1 MRAELRFL
9 FVCLPL
15 ISAAAVD
22 AVSYTVSRSDLLPAL
37 QHPSVTHKA
46 PTYYLPSGE
55 DWRPSGTP
63 QVSVLMAGQPLNFR
77 TDPRGANASLQSV
90 RLLFKC
96 SSTDSKFN
104 EALLDAGVPSST
116 HCRPLRPFTLERV
129 SHAMYR
135 LTLSQENQVPFK
147 QALRHTLE
155 FRLRLSFHQ
164 GELESASLFVF
175 NFDALSKLPNRI
187 VEGYWGPRKIE
198 IHAFT
203 TYNGRKYLRHQN
215 VEVVSSV
222 NIEWRISNSSLQIL
236 SSELVSVL
244 KQAEPM
250 VRNLLSLSF
259 YYSRN
264 CSVPSEPRIVV
275 ATAGVGKTVSS
286 SSTKAFRNYLLN
298 PDNGM
303 LHFTYTFEARNVIL
317 DQLRKRE
324 GIFESCLSISVKG
337 GIWPYFSTFVL
348 VKTVDF
354 TPSKYK
360 SRGRRV
366 ALPPGSAFEERDAE
380 MLSGIYGATSPLVE
394 STEREARPAPYVH
407 ATTTTATT
415 TTTPEPK
422 TVEPIQTTPSSKSRF
437 TYTCFLPTDE
447 TSSRILLPAHLRG
460 ISLSCPV
467 FCNDDLRFKVGFEG
481 SHCSNEGS
489 FSEHAGRAGR
499 PPCSRFFS
507 VSPNSCDIDLVGL
520 TSEMHAGKYTI
531 IAGVIKY
538 TYHVSVVS
546 LPLFTAESVSTETLH
561 FDPKSEPASLSCA
574 VTYSGIEPVELVPRF
589 RLLERFKPGQHWVS
603 VSPLNFGISVL
614 DGDPR
619 GIALSSNRTDSSS
632 ALTVRATSKKEEAWW
647 VSWKAS
653 FECSA
658 SVTKSEARLFGLP
671 EYRVQETWS
680 LAFIKDLRQTER
692 AATSGPPSTLRLC
705 AVLVLLSVSCTV
717 LSDCFAC

>member
-1 MRAELRFL
+1 MRADDLHL
-9 FVCLPL
+9 TALTCLL
-15 ISAAAVD
+15 ACWLLAHRVLSD
-22 AVSYTVSRSDLLPAL
+22 DDLLPAL

-46 PTYYLPSGE
+46 PTYYLPSSE

-104 EALLDAGVPSST
+104 EALLDAGVSSST

-175 NFDALSKLPNRI
+175 NFDALGKVSTETVPPGIEYLGFVTPRAFRYLTSRNYAMARWVHYPNMKARS
-187 VEGYWGPRKIE
+187 RLDFLHK
-198 IHAFT
+198 
-203 TYNGRKYLRHQN
+203 N
-215 VEVVSSV
+215 VLEV
-222 NIEWRISNSSLQIL
+222 I
-236 SSELVSVL
+236 

-250 VRNLLSLSF
+250 VRNLLTLTV
-259 YYSRN
+259 YYSRSCGAVSQTLPVVVMTSAGAGGTISTN
-264 CSVPSEPRIVV
+264 RIKNLINYFLDLDTGVLHGTHRYDRFSWDPVWNVEGGYDVCLNVSVVGELWPYYLTFHI
-275 ATAGVGKTVSS
+275 GKTRSI
-286 SSTKAFRNYLLN
+286 LE
-298 PDNGM
+298 G
-303 LHFTYTFEARNVIL
+303 LHSHRS
-317 DQLRKRE
+317 KR
-324 GIFESCLSISVKG
+324 SISTNHLRTLG
-337 GIWPYFSTFVL
+337 LF
-348 VKTVDF
+348 
-354 TPSKYK
+354 
-360 SRGRRV
+360 
-366 ALPPGSAFEERDAE
+366 AN
-380 MLSGIYGATSPLVE
+380 
-394 STEREARPAPYVH
+394 
-407 ATTTTATT
+407 
-415 TTTPEPK
+415 
-422 TVEPIQTTPSSKSRF
+422 
-437 TYTCFLPTDE
+437 TCFLPTDD
-447 TSSRILLPAHLRG
+447 TSSWILLPAHLRG
-460 ISLSCPV
+460 MSLSCPV

-507 VSPNSCDIDLVGL
+507 VSPNSCNIDLVGL

-589 RLLERFKPGQHWVS
+589 RLLERFKPGQH
-603 VSPLNFGISVL
+603 
-614 DGDPR
+614 
-619 GIALSSNRTDSSS
+619 
-632 ALTVRATSKKEEAWW
+632 
-647 VSWKAS
+647 
-653 FECSA
+653 
-658 SVTKSEARLFGLP
+658 
-671 EYRVQETWS
+671 
-680 LAFIKDLRQTER
+680 
-692 AATSGPPSTLRLC
+692 
-705 AVLVLLSVSCTV
+705 
-717 LSDCFAC
+717 